1 MRRSPFLCH
10 SQAQVFRRF
19 GIYWVRLMGEK
30 YDRGLMKRGE
40 AARRVIADGED
51 PLVMLL
57 QVVWPDHDW
66 AESAMLARLTG
77 CPECSDDG
85 RTCDVCGNTGLVTEE
100 RRNFLAIEDLAK
112 LAYETP

>member
-1 MRRSPFLCH
+1 
-10 SQAQVFRRF
+10 
-19 GIYWVRLMGEK
+19 MGET
-30 YDRGLMKRGE
+30 YDKGLMKRGE

-77 CPECSDDG
+77 CPRCSDVG
-85 RTCDVCGNTGLVTEE
+85 TGCDVCGSTGLVSEE
-100 RRNFLAIEDLAK
+100 RKKVLAVEDLA
-112 LAYETP
+112 AVMYGTV

>member
-1 MRRSPFLCH
+1 
-10 SQAQVFRRF
+10 
-19 GIYWVRLMGEK
+19 MGET

-77 CPECSDDG
+77 CPKCSDVG
-85 RTCDVCGNTGLVTEE
+85 TSCDVCGNTGLVTEE
-100 RRNFLAIEDLAK
+100 RKKVLAVEDLA
-112 LAYETP
+112 AVMYGTV